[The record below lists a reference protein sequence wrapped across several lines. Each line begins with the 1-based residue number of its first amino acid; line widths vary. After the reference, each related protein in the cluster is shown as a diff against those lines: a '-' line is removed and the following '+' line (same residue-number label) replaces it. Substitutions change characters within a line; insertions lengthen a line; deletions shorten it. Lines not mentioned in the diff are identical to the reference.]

1 MGFSSGGVVATGVA
15 TEHDAAS
22 RPNYAASL
30 YGPVLGRIKV
40 PNDAPPLFIC
50 CASDDPLV
58 PSRDSIRLYSAWK
71 AAGKSAELHIYAEDS
86 HGLPIDT
93 WIDRFSDWLRQQ
105 GLLKSPGNRPR

>member
-15 TEHDAAS
+15 TEYDAAS

-30 YGPVLGRIKV
+30 YGPVLGSVKV
-40 PNDAPPLFIC
+40 PKDAPPLFIC

-71 AAGKSAELHIYAEDS
+71 AAVKSAELHIYAEGS

-93 WIDRFSDWLRQQ
+93 WIDRFSDWLGQQ
-105 GLLKSPGNRPR
+105 GFFKSAGNR